1 MTEISTDP
9 GIAAAARAVARGTVS
24 TRSFLQRPPAPG
36 QGSGAPQLPGPA
48 PGRAEA
54 GGEGGSEGR
63 SGRAAGMAPSPP
75 EARWLRPARVPGQGH
90 GVVHSHCRPRRGRQ
104 RDTGCSTGL
113 APLSVPPYPAPGTP
127 CGSVRARPRMGG
139 LGLLGSART
148 AAGGVPRA
156 GNGLSLPPSPTLPL
170 HLPLVPGSA
179 GGGAGCAARGELR
192 RTAPHITAPP
202 VGRPPR
208 GAPREER
215 GAGAAPP
222 GNGEGSG
229 GAPASP
235 PSARAALPAAVHPP
249 PLLSPVPVGRRGGSA
264 DSWAAVP
271 GERRRSG
278 EAARRDS
285 ASPPEREDEE
295 EEKEGGGERGGVG
308 VRSESVGGPG
318 SERRSGGCA
327 LGVCSRSPASL
338 AGGWLAGAK

>member
-1 MTEISTDP
+1 
-9 GIAAAARAVARGTVS
+9 
-24 TRSFLQRPPAPG
+24 
-36 QGSGAPQLPGPA
+36 
-48 PGRAEA
+48 
-54 GGEGGSEGR
+54 
-63 SGRAAGMAPSPP
+63 MAPSPP

-222 GNGEGSG
+222 GNGEGERRGACIPPLPPVPPCRRPFTRRLSSAPCPSAGGGAPLTAGLLSPGRGGGAGRLPAVIQHRRLSGRMRKRRRRAVGNGGEWASGARAWGDRGASG
-229 GAPASP
+229 GAGGV
-235 PSARAALPAAVHPP
+235 PSGFAAAVRH
-249 PLLSPVPVGRRGGSA
+249 L
-264 DSWAAVP
+264 
-271 GERRRSG
+271 
-278 EAARRDS
+278 
-285 ASPPEREDEE
+285 
-295 EEKEGGGERGGVG
+295 
-308 VRSESVGGPG
+308 
-318 SERRSGGCA
+318 
-327 LGVCSRSPASL
+327 
-338 AGGWLAGAK
+338 

>member
-1 MTEISTDP
+1 MQRRPELSPAVPSAP
-9 GIAAAARAVARGTVS
+9 GASSNAPRPRGRARELPSCRGRPRGGPKRAV
-24 TRSFLQRPPAPG
+24 
-36 QGSGAPQLPGPA
+36 
-48 PGRAEA
+48 
-54 GGEGGSEGR
+54 
-63 SGRAAGMAPSPP
+63 RAALKAGAAPAPP

-90 GVVHSHCRPRRGRQ
+90 GVVRSHRRPRRGRQ
-104 RDTGCSTGL
+104 RDTGGSTGL
-113 APLSVPPYPAPGTP
+113 ASLSVPPYPAPGTP
-127 CGSVRARPRMGG
+127 CGSVRARPRVGG
-139 LGLLGSART
+139 LGLLGSARP

-156 GNGLSLPPSPTLPL
+156 GNGLSLPLSPTLPL

-179 GGGAGCAARGELR
+179 GGGAGCAARGGGLR

-222 GNGEGSG
+222 GNGEGSR

-235 PSARAALPAAVHPP
+235 PPPVPPLPAAAYPP
-249 PLLSPVPVGRRGGSA
+249 PLLSPLPGGRRGGSA

-278 EAARRDS
+278 AAARRDS

-295 EEKEGGGERGGVG
+295 EEKEGGGEGG
-308 VRSESVGGPG
+308 GG
-318 SERRSGGCA
+318 SGRQG
-327 LGVCSRSPASL
+327 
-338 AGGWLAGAK
+338 